1 MHGWKFLSKLI
12 AGHIFPVEP
21 QECSI
26 QAPEEL
32 QSFLCLLP
40 APASGFTFPAGCCF
54 YMHIWALLT
63 NKAGTLGESSL
74 ILGFFSSSKSE
85 ERKVPD
91 HSPEN
96 LGFGRRT
103 LARPRAGFFS
113 DF

>member
-1 MHGWKFLSKLI
+1 MKFI

-63 NKAGTLGESSL
+63 NKAGTLRESFSL
-74 ILGFFSSSKSE
+74 ILGLVSSSKSE
-85 ERKVPD
+85 ERKVPV
-91 HSPEN
+91 HSLET